1 ALTLSRP
8 NHPGTRSAVHKFQ
21 VSRSKQKTKTPSL
34 PPLGQARSANKSKMK
49 TSTRVQPVVH
59 SKTTPVGTSQLKNP
73 QELHGREQVQPWK
86 MQAKLR
92 LMRSMLR
99 TQRTSLQEL
108 SNHERFLI
116 KLNEELIEA
125 IRCMEDS
132 TALTVRTMVQQ
143 HYVLGNVIDILEY
156 SNKKRVQ
163 ELKTELLEWEEL
175 EKLKLKRLEQQLEQ
189 LHAENK
195 MTHEEARFLSTYMDH
210 EYPVKSVQIASH
222 MRQLQQAKDDQ
233 KDELDNLSEMRK
245 VVLGSLSNM
254 IQEKKKSILRSLMMK
269 TQKPHEKRLLQKTQ
283 NSQHTQKYT
292 VWVRGLIDQMRKEIP
307 TLMAE
312 VEEPQAE
319 ILETRE
325 VVFEDVLLRRPKC
338 TPDMAIDLN
347 IPVEEPLPF

>member
-1 ALTLSRP
+1 MGGAEAWAPSSIFWNLVPGLLYPHSLSALSHLFS
-8 NHPGTRSAVHKFQ
+8 
-21 VSRSKQKTKTPSL
+21 
-34 PPLGQARSANKSKMK
+34 
-49 TSTRVQPVVH
+49 VVH

-254 IQEKKKSILRSLMMK
+254 IQEKKKKAVVGFPGPASASLSSLSMPTRYCCPGRGTQGTDLSFFHRKPRNLMRSVFCRRLRIATKS
-269 TQKPHEKRLLQKTQ
+269 
-283 NSQHTQKYT
+283 
-292 VWVRGLIDQMRKEIP
+292 
-307 TLMAE
+307 
-312 VEEPQAE
+312 
-319 ILETRE
+319 
-325 VVFEDVLLRRPKC
+325 C
-338 TPDMAIDLN
+338 
-347 IPVEEPLPF
+347 